1 MADPDFD
8 YPASYT
14 VGNIR
19 SILSVPMLREGTPI
33 GVMSLWR
40 SEVRPFTDKQ
50 IDLLT
55 TFADQAAIAIQ
66 NVRLLQELQARN
78 RELTESLEQQT
89 ATGEILRV
97 ISSSPTDLAPV
108 FDAVAKSVSRLCDA
122 PDVVIVRAEGGA
134 LRFAASVGPFGQTFG
149 PDLTVPIRRGSVA
162 GRAVLE
168 RRTIQVDDLAAESE
182 DEYPEGKAI
191 QRRYGHRTM
200 VVAPLLLGDTALG
213 SIGMLRKEV
222 RPFSDKQLAL
232 LRTFADQ
239 AVIAIEN
246 VRLFNETKEALDQQK
261 ASAEVLQVIS
271 SSVADTRPVFE
282 KILESCERLF
292 AGAECGRSVW
302 SARTA
307 PCIWPPT
314 TVRVREA
321 YEQHFPVPLSE
332 ESGTGAAILQRRVVH
347 YPDVDG
353 GVDVPEY
360 ARRGARIRG
369 NKSLIVCAD
378 ALGRPGHRR
387 HLRRPRDRRRVLREG
402 DRAAEDL
409 RRPGGDRDPERAA
422 FQRNQGGARTPDSD
436 RRDPPRHLRLTDR
449 RRSRCSTPSSVPRS
463 GCAMAV

>member
-1 MADPDFD
+1 
-8 YPASYT
+8 
-14 VGNIR
+14 
-19 SILSVPMLREGTPI
+19 MLREGTPI

-134 LRFAASVGPFGQTFG
+134 MRFAAGVGPFGQTFG

-200 VVAPLLLGDTALG
+200 VAAPLLLGDTALG
-213 SIGMLRKEV
+213 AIAMLRTEV

-246 VRLFNETKEALDQQK
+246 VRLFNETKEALDHQK

-282 KILESCERLF
+282 KILESCGRLF
-292 AGAECGRSVW
+292 GRAQDMGISLVGEDGLIHLAAYHGPNRESW
-302 SARTA
+302 SALPRPA
-307 PCIWPPT
+307 ERG
-314 TVRVREA
+314 VG
-321 YEQHFPVPLSE
+321 
-332 ESGTGAAILQRRVVH
+332 SGIGDPAATRH
-347 YPDVDG
+347 
-353 GVDVPEY
+353 
-360 ARRGARIRG
+360 
-369 NKSLIVCAD
+369 
-378 ALGRPGHRR
+378 ALPRPGRP
-387 HLRRPRDRRRVLREG
+387 
-402 DRAAEDL
+402 RAYPSTLVEAQ
-409 RRPGGDRDPERAA
+409 GSRA
-422 FQRNQGGARTPDSD
+422 TSP
-436 RRDPPRHLRLTDR
+436 
-449 RRSRCSTPSSVPRS
+449 
-463 GCAMAV
+463 

>member
-1 MADPDFD
+1 M
-8 YPASYT
+8 
-14 VGNIR
+14 
-19 SILSVPMLREGTPI
+19 
-33 GVMSLWR
+33 
-40 SEVRPFTDKQ
+40 
-50 IDLLT
+50 
-55 TFADQAAIAIQ
+55 
-66 NVRLLQELQARN
+66 
-78 RELTESLEQQT
+78 
-89 ATGEILRV
+89 

-292 AGAECGRSVW
+292 EGAVRGHRPGRRGPRRASGRLPR
-302 SARTA
+302 SRSGGPRTTLPGPA
-307 PCIWPPT
+307 QRGIRLRGGDPAATRCPLPRRRRRSRRA
-314 TVRVREA
+314 RVRA
-321 YEQHFPVPLSE
+321 ARSE
-332 ESGTGAAILQRRVVH
+332 DHGQQVH
-347 YPDVDG
+347 DPG
-353 GVDVPEY
+353 
-360 ARRGARIRG
+360 
-369 NKSLIVCAD
+369 AD
-378 ALGRPGHRR
+378 AMGRPRHRR
-387 HLRRPRDRRRVLREG
+387 DLRRPR
-402 DRAAEDL
+402 
-409 RRPGGDRDPERAA
+409 RPSASSPTRK
-422 FQRNQGGARTPDSD
+422 
-436 RRDPPRHLRLTDR
+436 
-449 RRSRCSTPSSVPRS
+449 SRC
-463 GCAMAV
+463 